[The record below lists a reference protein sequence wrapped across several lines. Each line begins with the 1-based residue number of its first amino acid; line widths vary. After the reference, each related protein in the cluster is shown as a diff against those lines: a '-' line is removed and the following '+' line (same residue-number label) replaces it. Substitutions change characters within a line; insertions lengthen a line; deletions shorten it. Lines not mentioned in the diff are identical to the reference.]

1 MLFLMTDPFNWSAS
15 NVRSWVMWQ
24 IEQYNLPMIN
34 LDYFNMN
41 GIQLCSLSE
50 DEFRVRASPAVGE
63 LLFAQLD
70 IWKTAC
76 GVRRFDY
83 DNNYAPLNIKSE
95 PLDRNMMVKMEC
107 PSPSSSGFSCA
118 SPSSSYMGSSGCDRS
133 ISGETIHSLLTSDYG
148 SEGAQSD
155 GEFIIFSSKYHIE

>member
-1 MLFLMTDPFNWSAS
+1 MTDPFNWSAS
-15 NVRSWVMWQ
+15 NVRSWILWQ
-24 IEQYNLPMIN
+24 MSQYNLPIVN
-34 LDYFNMN
+34 LDYLNMN

-50 DEFRVRASPAVGE
+50 DDFRQRTSPAVGE

-76 GVRRFDY
+76 GVNRRFDY
-83 DNNYAPLNIKSE
+83 NDSHNNNNNYGGVNVKSE
-95 PLDRNMMVKMEC
+95 PLDRMTIKMEC
-107 PSPSSSGFSCA
+107 LSPSSSVFSSCA
-118 SPSSSYMGSSGCDRS
+118 SPSSMSSSYLGSSGFSCDRS

-155 GEFIIFSSKYHIE
+155 GKS